1 MGLCTWMCSVVCAVC
16 FEVDFC
22 ARALC
27 VRAHAV
33 VRAQGRALC
42 ADSGLPGLRA
52 GGALTWA
59 DVLVLVCV
67 LRFFSSEP
75 STASIETLL
84 NSKNMK
90 KLTEKGL
97 LAIN

>member
-1 MGLCTWMCSVVCAVC
+1 M
-16 FEVDFC
+16 
-22 ARALC
+22 
-27 VRAHAV
+27 RAHAV

-67 LRFFSSEP
+67 LRFLRVLDNEP
-75 STASIETLL
+75 CIPNARRLL
-84 NSKNMK
+84 RVTS
-90 KLTEKGL
+90 
-97 LAIN
+97 